1 MEKIEELE
9 AKLTELNMKVK
20 LLEEEDIS
28 VADHQASLANWLK
41 NPGADA

>member
-9 AKLTELNMKVK
+9 VKLTELNMKVK
-20 LLEEEDIS
+20 WLEEEDIS
-28 VADHQASLANWLK
+28 VADNLASLANWLK